1 MEENNSK
8 PDSSSGYGCL
18 LLCMIMDLVWK
29 LYYAEK
35 FNNYKIFLWSIPI
48 YFVIFALLYWLNHRK
63 KK

>member
-8 PDSSSGYGCL
+8 PDSSSGYGCF

-48 YFVIFALLYWLNHRK
+48 YFVILALLYWFNNRK